1 MGLPSSPG
9 YFLLRV
15 LTRASPESDKFQNS
29 LNLCCFFE
37 VPLSTPLPCSLL
49 PFPSPVFTLGG
60 SWEKSSSWGQMIP
73 PNPAYVGS
81 PLLLAGVASRQP
93 GNFGEA
99 RSSADDVGARGR
111 GRLLSTREVISFAV
125 PLIII
130 CEVNKQQRLRL
141 VEAWAWLSLS
151 WLR

>member
-1 MGLPSSPG
+1 
-9 YFLLRV
+9 
-15 LTRASPESDKFQNS
+15 
-29 LNLCCFFE
+29 
-37 VPLSTPLPCSLL
+37 
-49 PFPSPVFTLGG
+49 
-60 SWEKSSSWGQMIP
+60 MIP

-99 RSSADDVGARGR
+99 RSSADDVRARGR

-130 CEVNKQQRLRL
+130 CEVNKQQRMRF

>member
-1 MGLPSSPG
+1 MVGASVLS
-9 YFLLRV
+9 RV
-15 LTRASPESDKFQNS
+15 LPPACANKGLTSPISSKIASTYVASLKF
-29 LNLCCFFE
+29 LFL
-37 VPLSTPLPCSLL
+37 PLSHAPSF
-49 PFPSPVFTLGG
+49 PFPLQCLPLGAHG
-60 SWEKSSSWGQMIP
+60 RSHPLGTDDS

-99 RSSADDVGARGR
+99 RSSADDVGGRGR

-130 CEVNKQQRLRL
+130 CEVNKQQRMRL